1 MRHMASYS
9 SRPEEAVIKV
19 KDGTAYIVL
28 CQDIREASFTDEEAG
43 LSVTVWE
50 CEENQIV
57 CPADA
62 LDLNDVQANPAK
74 YMDYKYEKPVPPD
87 PAETR
92 MKELEDA
99 IIELA
104 EIIGG

>member
-1 MRHMASYS
+1 MKSCYSMRPDEVTVSVS
-9 SRPEEAVIKV
+9 NGV
-19 KDGTAYIVL
+19 AYIVL
-28 CQDIREASFTDEEAG
+28 CQNIESVITDG
-43 LSVTVWE
+43 LETWMCDE
-50 CEENQIV
+50 HQII
-57 CPADA
+57 CPVDA

-74 YMDYKYEKPVPPD
+74 YMDYEYKKPVEPD
-87 PAETR
+87 PAEVR